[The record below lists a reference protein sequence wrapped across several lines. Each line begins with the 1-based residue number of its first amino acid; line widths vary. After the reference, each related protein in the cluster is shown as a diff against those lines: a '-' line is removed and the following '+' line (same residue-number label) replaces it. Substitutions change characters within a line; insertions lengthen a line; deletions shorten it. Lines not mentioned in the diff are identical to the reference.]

1 MTRLEKSG
9 LAEKELAYSVLSLT
23 GCCSIQIRVHTKNC
37 NHKNFNWRTFQ
48 GPPTRSYNFT
58 DSTKMHIPSL
68 FYLGFK
74 AWTDCLTNFSTFF
87 SSLVLNCIRHWALCV
102 NNLYT
107 IPPLTTKKH
116 QKTLSRPLHSKLKKI
131 QGLFKDLLRNLRIFQ
146 GKMEFKDFSRTSPK
160 MQGLFKTVWTLNN
173 A

>member
-1 MTRLEKSG
+1 MDWQKKNLPPLSSPWLAAVPSKSG
-9 LAEKELAYSVLSLT
+9 F
-23 GCCSIQIRVHTKNC
+23 IQKIATIKISTEGLFKDHL
-37 NHKNFNWRTFQ
+37 H
-48 GPPTRSYNFT
+48 RSYNFT

-87 SSLVLNCIRHWALCV
+87 SSLVLNCTRHWALCV

-107 IPPLTTKKH
+107 IPPWTTKKH

-146 GKMEFKDFSRTSPK
+146 GKMEFKDFSRLCEPWI
-160 MQGLFKTVWTLNN
+160 MLRGWGLI
-173 A
+173 